1 MTMTD
6 RTPEEIAVELSQ
18 LVREL
23 VAAGRNDLLLRAIG
37 VSVLEELR
45 IEAAKSRLSRLLVTK
60 DYRIILVDYGNKE
73 VEMTPVHKAVYLLFL
88 NHPEGI
94 EFKKLCEYRNE
105 LLGYYMATA
114 KLMDKQT
121 IAESVDMLVDPLNNS
136 INEKCSRIKSIFLNV
151 AKQFSGKVERK
162 AVAECVVVSR
172 ERIYAECY
180 VVGVLHSVGG
190 VTLIVAHPVN
200 AAVVVVYAVIFD
212 KLECVECVRS

>member
-23 VAAGRNDLLLRAIG
+23 VAAGRNDLLLRSIG

-45 IEAAKSRLSRLLVTK
+45 IDAAKSRLSRLLVTK

-136 INEKCSRIKSIFLNV
+136 INEKCSRIKSIFLNIMDLYTANYYIISGHTQKHFAGSSKIWYERLKNV
-151 AKQFSGKVERK
+151 KIPRELVIREDKQV
-162 AVAECVVVSR
+162 
-172 ERIYAECY
+172 
-180 VVGVLHSVGG
+180 
-190 VTLIVAHPVN
+190 
-200 AAVVVVYAVIFD
+200 
-212 KLECVECVRS
+212 

>member
-1 MTMTD
+1 MTD

-23 VAAGRNDLLLRAIG
+23 VAAGRNDLLLRSIG

-45 IEAAKSRLSRLLVTK
+45 IEAAKSRLSRLLVKK

-136 INEKCSRIKSIFLNV
+136 INEKCSRIKSIFLNIMDLYTANYYIISGHTQKHFAGSSKIWYERLKNV
-151 AKQFSGKVERK
+151 KIPRELVIREDKQV
-162 AVAECVVVSR
+162 
-172 ERIYAECY
+172 
-180 VVGVLHSVGG
+180 
-190 VTLIVAHPVN
+190 
-200 AAVVVVYAVIFD
+200 
-212 KLECVECVRS
+212 

>member
-1 MTMTD
+1 MDEEYRSRSRRIMTISD

-23 VAAGRNDLLLRAIG
+23 VAAGRNDLLLRSIG

-121 IAESVDMLVDPLNNS
+121 IAESVDMLVNPLNNS
-136 INEKCSRIKSIFLNV
+136 INEKCSRIKSIFLNIMDQYTANYYLISGHTQKHFAGSSKIWYERLKNV
-151 AKQFSGKVERK
+151 KIPRELVIREDKQV
-162 AVAECVVVSR
+162 
-172 ERIYAECY
+172 
-180 VVGVLHSVGG
+180 
-190 VTLIVAHPVN
+190 
-200 AAVVVVYAVIFD
+200 
-212 KLECVECVRS
+212 

>member
-1 MTMTD
+1 MTD

-88 NHPEGI
+88 NQPEGI

-136 INEKCSRIKSIFLNV
+136 INEKCSRIKSIFLNIMDLYTANYYIISGHTQKHFAGSSKIWYERLKNV
-151 AKQFSGKVERK
+151 KIPRELVIREDKQV
-162 AVAECVVVSR
+162 
-172 ERIYAECY
+172 
-180 VVGVLHSVGG
+180 
-190 VTLIVAHPVN
+190 
-200 AAVVVVYAVIFD
+200 
-212 KLECVECVRS
+212 

>member
-1 MTMTD
+1 MTISD

-23 VAAGRNDLLLRAIG
+23 VAAGRNDLLLRSIG

-114 KLMDKQT
+114 KLMDKKT
-121 IAESVDMLVDPLNNS
+121 IAESVDMLVNPLNNS
-136 INEKCSRIKSIFLNV
+136 INEKCSRIKSIFLNIMDQYTANYYIISGHTQKHFAGSSKIWYERLKNV
-151 AKQFSGKVERK
+151 KIPRELVIREDKQV
-162 AVAECVVVSR
+162 
-172 ERIYAECY
+172 
-180 VVGVLHSVGG
+180 
-190 VTLIVAHPVN
+190 
-200 AAVVVVYAVIFD
+200 
-212 KLECVECVRS
+212 